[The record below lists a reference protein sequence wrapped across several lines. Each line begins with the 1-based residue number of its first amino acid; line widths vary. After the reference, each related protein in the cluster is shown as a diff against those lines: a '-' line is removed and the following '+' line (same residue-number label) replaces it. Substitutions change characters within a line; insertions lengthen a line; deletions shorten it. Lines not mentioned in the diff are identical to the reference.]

1 MLATED
7 RPLTLADVDE
17 DLGRRWS
24 WWAWMPGNEKRVLLE
39 AVAAGNERRV
49 AFLAEIGERRERAKA
64 SERCLYAPMRLR
76 TESGEACVDDD
87 GQQIVV
93 QFAVPP
99 GSRPNCNCI
108 YAALADDGL
117 SRYLDDRNP
126 LSVRS
131 TLSYVAQHLHA
142 DEGWSIEDAI
152 AKWKARDEARHRAVL
167 AGRLPP
173 QGPNR

>member
-1 MLATED
+1 MTRRARLLA
-7 RPLTLADVDE
+7 
-17 DLGRRWS
+17 
-24 WWAWMPGNEKRVLLE
+24 WAGGAIGVVLVLLLIVPLLFRGTIE
-39 AVAAGNERRV
+39 RRVKTAVNERRV